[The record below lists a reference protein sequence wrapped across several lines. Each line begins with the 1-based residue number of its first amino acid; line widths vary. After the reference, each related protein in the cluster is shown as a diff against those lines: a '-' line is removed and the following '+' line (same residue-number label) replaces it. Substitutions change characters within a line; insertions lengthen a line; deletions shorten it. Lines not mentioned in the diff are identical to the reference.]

1 MKFKSI
7 AAIAI
12 ASALLFVSTSGSAWA
27 RGPGGM
33 GKHQGPM
40 FEEAAAE
47 LGLDDNTVAALKEI
61 RREARDAIMEIKFE
75 IKKLKVTMHDLLDEE
90 TPNESQ
96 IMRLIEEMGKLEIEV
111 RKTRTRALIKARSYL
126 TVEQRATFKKLK
138 KEARRKG
145 PKNQRRRANF

>member
-7 AAIAI
+7 ATLAVT
-12 ASALLFVSTSGSAWA
+12 ALLFVSTSGSAWA

-33 GKHQGPM
+33 GKHQGPA
-40 FEEAAAE
+40 FEEVATE
-47 LGLDDNTVAALKEI
+47 LGLDENTVASLKEI

-75 IKKLKVTMHDLLDEE
+75 VKKLKVTMHDLLDEE

-96 IMRLIEEMGKLEIEV
+96 IMRLIEEMGKLETEV

-126 TVEQRATFKKLK
+126 TAEQRAMFKKLK
-138 KEARRKG
+138 KDGRRKG
-145 PKNQRRRANF
+145 AKHHKRRANF

>member
-1 MKFKSI
+1 MNFKSI

-12 ASALLFVSTSGSAWA
+12 ATSMLLVTTSGSAFA

-33 GKHQGPM
+33 GKHQGPAL
-40 FEEAAAE
+40 EEAAAE

-61 RREARDAIMEIKFE
+61 RREARDAVMEIKFE

-111 RKTRTRALIKARSYL
+111 RKTRTRALIKARGYL
-126 TVEQRATFKKLK
+126 TTEQRAMFKQMK
-138 KEARRKG
+138 KDARRNG
-145 PKNQRRRANF
+145 KNRQKRRGNF